1 MNLRSKRNNNEIIHQ
16 NKKREVESTKISKN
30 FVSHFENLPNEIIY
44 EIFNYLDIYDIYYGF
59 FNLKKR
65 FENLYGHLNPY
76 LRINISTMS
85 KIRFDDYHQ
94 KIIIPNRQRILILRL
109 SNPFTTDIIFSP
121 PKIILKFVQ
130 LKTLILDKTD
140 STYLKNI
147 LKHMIHL
154 PELSSLSINLIDFIK
169 NSTEFYLQIFRLPK
183 LKYCKLNFQIMA
195 HLDVSSTSTNISSPI
210 EHFVYEPLFP
220 MESFENLLSFLPQ
233 LRHLPIHNIHDYRH
247 RETNF
252 SPLRLKSF
260 TNISLKLSSMNFNRL
275 EEIIKNYFYYIEVL
289 HITSCDDPEFLNVK
303 RWERLITSFMP
314 NLRIFNMNHTGLAD
328 KYHDVINQFNS
339 SFWINKKWY
348 FTHEHITKDNAQTG
362 IFYSMNPYRR
372 KRYTVDWQKSEQT
385 CLDIK
390 ENNFRSVKHVF
401 IDGKQVSKNYPDYF
415 SNATELTINSFENE
429 S

>member
-1 MNLRSKRNNNEIIHQ
+1 
-16 NKKREVESTKISKN
+16 
-30 FVSHFENLPNEIIY
+30 
-44 EIFNYLDIYDIYYGF
+44 
-59 FNLKKR
+59 
-65 FENLYGHLNPY
+65 
-76 LRINISTMS
+76 
-85 KIRFDDYHQ
+85 
-94 KIIIPNRQRILILRL
+94 
-109 SNPFTTDIIFSP
+109 
-121 PKIILKFVQ
+121 
-130 LKTLILDKTD
+130 
-140 STYLKNI
+140 
-147 LKHMIHL
+147 
-154 PELSSLSINLIDFIK
+154 
-169 NSTEFYLQIFRLPK
+169 
-183 LKYCKLNFQIMA
+183 
-195 HLDVSSTSTNISSPI
+195 
-210 EHFVYEPLFP
+210 
-220 MESFENLLSFLPQ
+220 
-233 LRHLPIHNIHDYRH
+233 
-247 RETNF
+247 
-252 SPLRLKSF
+252 
-260 TNISLKLSSMNFNRL
+260 MNFNRL

-372 KRYTVDWQKSEQT
+372 KYYTVDWQKSEQT

-429 S
+429 SHISISTILNTIFPLKQLTK